1 MSFKTGGLK
10 AKYKPLI
17 NQYEPNRE
25 YTVYAA
31 LESCSDIWC
40 VGARDINGRFTDLSF
55 GPEDDCA
62 KGASSI
68 IDVMYYLK
76 HNGPGTYK
84 FGGGDDI
91 VIEEMTNDEMR
102 DVFESGRY
110 CENERV
116 RDELTPFTAKWLQDN
131 IDRNSILYRTDV
143 QIMISDV
150 ISDERGDAGCIDI
163 IYNGMF
169 WCISKGL
176 ASKEWLCTC
185 SNEFRNDCWI
195 PNVRS
200 IADFKRLWRVA
211 TGFVLPLK
219 DEK

>member
-1 MSFKTGGLK
+1 MARKSKFNPKYHIPWIAGL
-10 AKYKPLI
+10 AA
-17 NQYEPNRE
+17 RG
-25 YTVYAA
+25 YTIEDMA
-31 LESCSDIWC
+31 EDIG
-40 VGARDINGRFTDLSF
+40 VAQST
-55 GPEDDCA
+55 
-62 KGASSI
+62 
-68 IDVMYYLK
+68 
-76 HNGPGTYK
+76 
-84 FGGGDDI
+84 
-91 VIEEMTNDEMR
+91 
-102 DVFESGRY
+102 
-110 CENERV
+110 V